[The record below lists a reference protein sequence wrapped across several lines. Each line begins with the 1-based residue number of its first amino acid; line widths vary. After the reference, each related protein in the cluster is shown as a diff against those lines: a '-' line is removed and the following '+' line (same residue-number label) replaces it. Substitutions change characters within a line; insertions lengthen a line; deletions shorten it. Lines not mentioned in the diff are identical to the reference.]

1 MHGVRFTAAE
11 LDGWSSLQF
20 RRYPDSWDPHGDQ
33 VVRIVPEPA
42 LQLRQH
48 SGQPQ
53 TVINCGCR
61 SIT

>member
-20 RRYPDSWDPHGDQ
+20 RRRYPDSWDPHGDQ

-48 SGQPQ
+48 SGQP
-53 TVINCGCR
+53 
-61 SIT
+61 